1 MGNEN
6 ATPND
11 LSASAETGPTNGT
24 GTAPETEALPL
35 PDIAELQRELE
46 ALKAKAAEHLD
57 GWQRSQA
64 EFQNYKRRV
73 ERERTEMMQGMTGK
87 VIARYLDILDDF
99 DRAMKGQPA
108 EGEAGSPDWP
118 KWAEGITLIYRKFQN
133 VLDAEGVSR
142 IEAEGKDFD
151 PNLHEAVVHEESD
164 GHTSGQII
172 EVLRHGYK
180 LGDRVI
186 RPALVKV
193 AK

>member
-1 MGNEN
+1 MEEPISQSPDG
-6 ATPND
+6 A
-11 LSASAETGPTNGT
+11 PTNGA
-24 GTAPETEALPL
+24 APEVEAGRP
-35 PDIAELQRELE
+35 PDIAALQRELE
-46 ALKAKAAEHLD
+46 TAQSKAAEYLD

-87 VIARYLDILDDF
+87 VIARYLDIVDDF
-99 DRAMKGQPA
+99 DRAMKGRPT
-108 EGEAGSPDWP
+108 EADDPEWA
-118 KWAEGITLIYRKFQN
+118 KWAEGIQLIYRKFQN

-142 IEAEGKDFD
+142 IEAEGQDFD

-164 GHTSGQII
+164 GHKSGQII

>member
-1 MGNEN
+1 MGHEN
-6 ATPND
+6 ATTPEAA
-11 LSASAETGPTNGT
+11 SSAEAAAPNGNAA
-24 GTAPETEALPL
+24 APESEAVPQSDL
-35 PDIAELQRELE
+35 AALQRDYE
-46 ALKAKAAEHLD
+46 ALKAKSAEYLD

-73 ERERTEMMQGMTGK
+73 ERERTEMMQGLTGK
-87 VIARYLDILDDF
+87 VLARYLDILDDF
-99 DRAMKGQPA
+99 DRAIKGQPVA
-108 EGEAGSPDWP
+108 GEAANPDWA
-118 KWAEGITLIYRKFQN
+118 KWVEGINLIYRKFQN
-133 VLDAEGVSR
+133 VLDAEGVVR
-142 IEAEGKDFD
+142 IDAEGKDFD
-151 PNLHEAVVHEESD
+151 PTLHEAVVDEESD

>member
-1 MGNEN
+1 MGHEN
-6 ATPND
+6 ATTPTA
-11 LSASAETGPTNGT
+11 ASAAEAAPSNGNAA
-24 GTAPETEALPL
+24 APEAEAAPPTDL
-35 PDIAELQRELE
+35 AALQRELE
-46 ALKAKAAEHLD
+46 AVKAQSAEYLD
-57 GWQRSQA
+57 GWQRAQA

-99 DRAMKGQPA
+99 DRAMKGQAA
-108 EGEAGSPDWP
+108 EGDSE
-118 KWAEGITLIYRKFQN
+118 KWAEGINLIYRKFQN
-133 VLDAEGVSR
+133 VLDAEGVLR
-142 IEAEGKDFD
+142 IDAEGKEFD
-151 PNLHEAVVHEESD
+151 PALHEAVVHEASD
-164 GHTSGQII
+164 GYAPGQII

>member
-1 MGNEN
+1 MEDEINPKPQPAAQVE
-6 ATPND
+6 A
-11 LSASAETGPTNGT
+11 APTNGAAAAS
-24 GTAPETEALPL
+24 GEALAA
-35 PDIAELQRELE
+35 PDIAALQRELE
-46 ALKAKAAEHLD
+46 AALAKSAEYLD

-99 DRAMKGQPA
+99 DRAMRGQPA
-108 EGEAGSPDWP
+108 PAEVADADWP
-118 KWAEGITLIYRKFQN
+118 KWAEGINLIYRKFQN
-133 VLDAEGVSR
+133 VLDAEGVTR

-164 GHTSGQII
+164 GHASGQII

-193 AK
+193 AR